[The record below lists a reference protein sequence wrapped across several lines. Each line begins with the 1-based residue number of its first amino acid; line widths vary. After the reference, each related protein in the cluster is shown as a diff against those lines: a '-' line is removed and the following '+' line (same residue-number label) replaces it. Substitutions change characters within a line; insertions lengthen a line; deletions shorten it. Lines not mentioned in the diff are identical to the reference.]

1 MLFLDELD
9 VIFGQKSNYKFN
21 SCDILINTFEDLISQ
36 MFQLIMSNDVK
47 QHQVKK
53 DIIELLQKY
62 GSK

>member
-21 SCDILINTFEDLISQ
+21 NCDILINTFEDLIYQ
-36 MFQLIMSNDVK
+36 MFQLILSNDVK